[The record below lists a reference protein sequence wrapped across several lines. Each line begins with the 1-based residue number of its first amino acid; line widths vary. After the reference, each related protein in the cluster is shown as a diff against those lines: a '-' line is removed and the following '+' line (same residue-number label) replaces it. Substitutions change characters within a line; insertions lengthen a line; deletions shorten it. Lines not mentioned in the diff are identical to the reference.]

1 MRLGTYT
8 RGVTILAVLAQA
20 SASVTPSPTASPS
33 PGGIG
38 GALGSVGGIVVI
50 ALLALGFLWLRG
62 RALKR

>member
-1 MRLGTYT
+1 M
-8 RGVTILAVLAQA
+8 TILAALAQA
-20 SASVTPSPTASPS
+20 SASVAPSGATASPS
-33 PGGIG
+33 PDGIG